1 MNITSWCFTLKWRRM
16 PKETPHD
23 VLGQMWQEGFLASLI
38 VKTILTLL
46 ERIGGALVLYSMCHS
61 IAHWDIMANRFYQT
75 FYIPSPSTSMLGHEM
90 RMEQRKVM
98 LPFQTPSGGSF
109 DKLINA
115 ILPKVASDHATKE
128 FIPKRGLHYP
138 LPTRMSSSNINDLV
152 REYRP
157 LGTSQKG

>member
-1 MNITSWCFTLKWRRM
+1 
-16 PKETPHD
+16 
-23 VLGQMWQEGFLASLI
+23 
-38 VKTILTLL
+38 
-46 ERIGGALVLYSMCHS
+46 
-61 IAHWDIMANRFYQT
+61 
-75 FYIPSPSTSMLGHEM
+75 M

>member
-1 MNITSWCFTLKWRRM
+1 MTQPYLRIPGWNRARLTIEVNGLDWQREDSTRPLNWPTRAPIGSTKLGTQMNITSWCFTLKWRRM

-23 VLGQMWQEGFLASLI
+23 VLGLMWQEGFLASLI

-90 RMEQRKVM
+90 RMRAKKGHVALPNALRRK
-98 LPFQTPSGGSF
+98 
-109 DKLINA
+109 
-115 ILPKVASDHATKE
+115 
-128 FIPKRGLHYP
+128 R
-138 LPTRMSSSNINDLV
+138 R
-152 REYRP
+152 
-157 LGTSQKG
+157 